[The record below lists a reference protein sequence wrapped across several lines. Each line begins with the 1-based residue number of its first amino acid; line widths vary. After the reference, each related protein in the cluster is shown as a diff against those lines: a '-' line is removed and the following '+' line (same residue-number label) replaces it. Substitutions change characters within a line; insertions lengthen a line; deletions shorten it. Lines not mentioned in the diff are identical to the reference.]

1 MENLGCSKQKIM
13 KNNRLQKS
21 RFASF
26 SKTPLNPVEI
36 QYSCGFSAYHLSKN
50 RAYVLNVTSGTL
62 PLPRRFARYA
72 RSSTCGERSRH
83 SLGLQGFDIWFGG
96 VGADRRR
103 RAKEH
108 QTPVQALL
116 SDIGYLC
123 IAQLR
128 IVLRCTFSIAAI
140 AF

>member
-1 MENLGCSKQKIM
+1 MGCSKQKIM

>member
-1 MENLGCSKQKIM
+1 MGCLKQKIM